1 MCHYLA
7 TVEGVPIFLWGN
19 LEDDSRT
26 RRERGE
32 ESSCSADWDSRGEGG
47 RGRDGLVGVGDRVG
61 R

>member
-32 ESSCSADWDSRGEGG
+32 ESSCSADWDW
-47 RGRDGLVGVGDRVG
+47 GLVREGVGVIRG
-61 R
+61 